1 MKKWL
6 MAFSIGFTLLFVA
19 ACDAQIV
26 PVNSTSTVAT
36 TALPSYTLLE
46 LAQFD
51 GRLGHQ
57 GYIAVDGWIY
67 DVTNVFPEGK
77 HQGIQLAG
85 TDATS
90 VFASS
95 PHSQELLSSL
105 PLVGKLTS
113 STSSTT
119 TTTTTGT
126 TSTTTT
132 STQNGLPIFTPAT
145 LAAYDGKNGAPA
157 YVAVHGVV
165 YDLSTVFANGM
176 HQGIQM
182 GGTDATVHFES
193 SPHSLSILEGM
204 PVVGTFSSGTT
215 NETNPTLPVFTL
227 AQLGQ
232 YTGAGGTTAYVAV
245 NGVIY
250 DVTTTFTNGIHRGMQ
265 LGGTDASAIFAA
277 SPHSLSLLS
286 GLPVVGSLE
295 GAPTIPADQG
305 NSGSGTSDDDCEDDE
320 DEDEHEDVD
329 DIASANL
336 PEAIL
341 TYLAANY
348 PAATIREAE
357 WEDGIYEIEL
367 SNGLE
372 LKFDQNGQ
380 FLGSEWDD

>member
-1 MKKWL
+1 MRKWL
-6 MAFSIGFTLLFVA
+6 LALSIGFTLLFVA

-26 PVNSTSTVAT
+26 PVNSTTTVST

-51 GRLGHQ
+51 GLSGHK

-67 DVTNVFPEGK
+67 DVTNVFPGGK

-105 PLVGKLTS
+105 PLVGRLTS
-113 STSSTT
+113 GSATT
-119 TTTTTGT
+119 TTTTTT
-126 TSTTTT
+126 TETTTT
-132 STQNGLPIFTPAT
+132 QTGLPVFTAVE
-145 LAAYDGKNGAPA
+145 LAAYDGKNGSPA
-157 YVAVHGVV
+157 YVAVHGIV
-165 YDLSTVFANGM
+165 YDLSAVFANGM

-204 PVVGTFSSGTT
+204 PVVGTFSSGAT

-227 AQLGQ
+227 AQLSQ

-245 NGVIY
+245 DGVVY
-250 DVTTTFTNGIHRGMQ
+250 DVTGVFTNGIHRGMQ
-265 LGGTDASAIFAA
+265 LGGTDASAIFAS
-277 SPHSLSLLS
+277 SPHSSSLLS

-320 DEDEHEDVD
+320 DEEEHEDEG
-329 DIASANL
+329 DIASADL
-336 PEAIL
+336 PEPIR

-380 FLGSEWDD
+380 FLSSEWDD